1 MNRNFGFK
9 WAEGV
14 NILDP
19 RPASPLPC
27 LDTYHG
33 PNAFSEPETKA
44 VRWGGSAEAEEV
56 WKYFV
61 PRDFVMSKR
70 HRLTSYIAF
79 HRYKIAR
86 YQMSPSTDVFLSFA
100 ALGIR
105 FSTHGATLAKRH
117 QTGEIS
123 RQLSSLISMSSSS
136 ASISF
141 LLSS

>member
-1 MNRNFGFK
+1 MDLNRNFGFK

-14 NILDP
+14 SILDP

-44 VRWGGSAEAEEV
+44 VRWGGSAEAEEI

-86 YQMSPSTDVFLSFA
+86 YQKSPSTDVFYL
-100 ALGIR
+100 L
-105 FSTHGATLAKRH
+105 
-117 QTGEIS
+117 
-123 RQLSSLISMSSSS
+123 QLWE
-136 ASISF
+136 
-141 LLSS
+141 